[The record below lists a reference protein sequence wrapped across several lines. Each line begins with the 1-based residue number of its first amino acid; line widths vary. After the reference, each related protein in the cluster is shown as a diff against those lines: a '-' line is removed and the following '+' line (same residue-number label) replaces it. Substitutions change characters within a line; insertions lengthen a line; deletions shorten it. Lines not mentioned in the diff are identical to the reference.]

1 MSMSM
6 SRALD
11 SCLHDDDDDDDRD
24 RRTDRTHRSPHA
36 SRDADPTPR
45 ARARERE
52 RERERALIY
61 THNTS
66 HDMLKDIMEALR
78 AEGSLF

>member
-1 MSMSM
+1 MSM

-11 SCLHDDDDDDDRD
+11 SCLHDDDDHDDRD
-24 RRTDRTHRSPHA
+24 RRTDRTDRHTRRAMRTP
-36 SRDADPTPR
+36 PR

-52 RERERALIY
+52 RESTYLY
-61 THNTS
+61 PS

-78 AEGSLF
+78 AEGFLF

>member
-1 MSMSM
+1 MSM

-36 SRDADPTPR
+36 SRDADPTP
-45 ARARERE
+45 ARE

-78 AEGSLF
+78 AEGFLF

>member
-11 SCLHDDDDDDDRD
+11 SCLHDDDDDDRD
-24 RRTDRTHRSPHA
+24 RRTDRTDRHTRRA
-36 SRDADPTPR
+36 MRTPR

-78 AEGSLF
+78 AEGFLF